1 MKDES
6 LTKTVK
12 QALRTTLCRL
22 VKCSDNLILNT
33 KQNTMMTI
41 HFKNGTKKEIKQ
53 ETAEILKN
61 NIIKGC
67 ADFQIFSDENDKV
80 FLFVKVSEIILI
92 D

>member
-6 LTKTVK
+6 LTKAVK
-12 QALRTTLCRL
+12 QALRKTFWRL
-22 VKCSDNLILNT
+22 AQCSDNLILNT
-33 KQNTMMTI
+33 KQNIMMTI
-41 HFKNGTKKEIKQ
+41 HFKNGTKKQIKQ